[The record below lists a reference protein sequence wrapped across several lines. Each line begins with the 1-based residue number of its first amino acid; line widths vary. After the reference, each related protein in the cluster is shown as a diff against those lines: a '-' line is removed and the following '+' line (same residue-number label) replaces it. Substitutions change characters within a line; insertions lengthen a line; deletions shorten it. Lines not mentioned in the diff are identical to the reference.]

1 MSDRRFQNPR
11 CLLFGNCFWTSGI
24 WNDLKQITT
33 FDLKNCKNLFYS
45 FHSVV
50 NFTYGFIVSCFL
62 MTNCS
67 PSQLEN
73 TCDVNSKS
81 FSKIVAAKSIL
92 GDTSHPCFPANVTNQ
107 TGFTVGGKISGLT
120 GSGLKLILNQNNSL
134 LIPAGTTEFVFPV
147 QIPVGSNYEVN
158 FANQAES
165 NYCELVNATG
175 TILGK
180 NVKDIEIN
188 CKASCIKCIIFI
200 TQNAYPANVGK
211 ASNFDSS
218 CHADPNYPGTGNYKA
233 MVVDGVSRRASITQ
247 NVGDGQIDW
256 VFKANQA
263 YIRPGGINIETSN
276 ANGLFTSSLS
286 TPITTLSSD
295 HWTGLNPDWTSYLD
309 GACLKWTTNATFE
322 LGMTGDAYTQDIL
335 TLTAGRGLQQC
346 SVNRE
351 LVCVEQ

>member
-1 MSDRRFQNPR
+1 MR
-11 CLLFGNCFWTSGI
+11 TSGI
-24 WNDLKQITT
+24 GNNLKQRATY
-33 FDLKNCKNLFYS
+33 DLQKCKNHFYLFQFLVKFTYS
-45 FHSVV
+45 FLISII
-50 NFTYGFIVSCFL
+50 FIA
-62 MTNCS
+62 NCS

-73 TCDVNSKS
+73 TCDVSSES
-81 FSKIVAAKSIL
+81 FSKTIAAKVIL
-92 GDTSHPCFPANVTNQ
+92 GDTSQPCYLANVSNQ

-120 GSGLKLILNQNNSL
+120 GSGLILILNHKNSL
-134 LIPAGTTEFVFPV
+134 IIPSGSTEFAFPT

-158 FANQAES
+158 FAAQAEG
-165 NYCELVNATG
+165 NYCELVNSTG
-175 TILGK
+175 TVLGK

-263 YIRPGGINIETSN
+263 YIRPGGINIDTSN
-276 ANGLFTSSLS
+276 ANGLFTTSLS
-286 TPITTLSSD
+286 TPITTVSSD
-295 HWTGLNPDWTSYLD
+295 HWTGLNLDWTSYLD
-309 GACLKWTTNATFE
+309 GACLKWTTNASYE
-322 LGMTGDAYTQDIL
+322 LGVAGDAYTQDIV
-335 TLTAGRGLQQC
+335 TLTAGKGLQNC

>member
-1 MSDRRFQNPR
+1 MSDRRVTNPR
-11 CLLFGNCFWTSGI
+11 SLFSGNCFWTSWI
-24 WNDLKQITT
+24 WNDLKQRATY
-33 FDLKNCKNLFYS
+33 DLPKCKNPFYIFQFLVKFTYS
-45 FHSVV
+45 FLISII
-50 NFTYGFIVSCFL
+50 FIA
-62 MTNCS
+62 NCS

-73 TCDVNSKS
+73 TCDISSQS
-81 FSKIVAAKSIL
+81 FSKTIAAKLIL
-92 GDTSHPCFPANVTNQ
+92 GDTSHSCLSANLSNQ

-158 FANQAES
+158 FANQAEG

-200 TQNAYPANVGK
+200 TQNGYPANIGK
-211 ASNFDSS
+211 ATNFDSS
-218 CHADPNYPGTGNYKA
+218 CQSDPNYPGTGIYKA

-276 ANGLFTSSLS
+276 ANGLFTTSLS
-286 TPITTLSSD
+286 TPITTVSSD

-322 LGMTGDAYTQDIL
+322 LGMTGDAYTQEIV

>member
-1 MSDRRFQNPR
+1 MR
-11 CLLFGNCFWTSGI
+11 TSGI
-24 WNDLKQITT
+24 GNNLKQRATYD
-33 FDLKNCKNLFYS
+33 FKNCKNLFYL
-45 FHSVV
+45 FQFLAK
-50 NFTYGFIVSCFL
+50 FTYSFLISIIFIA
-62 MTNCS
+62 NCS

-73 TCDVNSKS
+73 TCDISSES
-81 FSKIVAAKSIL
+81 FSKTIAAKVIL
-92 GDTSHPCFPANVTNQ
+92 GDTSQPCYPANVSNQ
-107 TGFTVGGKISGLT
+107 TGFTIGGKISGLT
-120 GSGLKLILNQNNSL
+120 GSGLILILNHKNSL
-134 LIPAGTTEFVFPV
+134 IIPSGSTEFAFPT

-158 FANQAES
+158 FATQAEG
-165 NYCELVNATG
+165 NYCELVNSTG
-175 TILGK
+175 TVLGK

-218 CHADPNYPGTGNYKA
+218 CHVDPNYPGTGNYKA

-263 YIRPGGINIETSN
+263 YIRPNGINIETSN
-276 ANGLFTSSLS
+276 ANGLFTTSLS
-286 TPITTLSSD
+286 TPITTVSSD
-295 HWTGLNPDWTSYLD
+295 HWTGLNLDWTSYLD
-309 GACLKWTTNATFE
+309 GACLKWTTNASYE
-322 LGMTGDAYTQDIL
+322 LGVAGDAYTQDIV
-335 TLTAGRGLQQC
+335 TLTAGKGLQNC